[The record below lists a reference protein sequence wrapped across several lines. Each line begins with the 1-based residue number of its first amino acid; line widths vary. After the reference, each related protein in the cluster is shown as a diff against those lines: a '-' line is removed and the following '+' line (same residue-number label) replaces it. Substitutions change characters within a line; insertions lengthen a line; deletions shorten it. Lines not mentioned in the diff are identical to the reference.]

1 MLQNW
6 PIRSKLVVIL
16 VVPLAALAVLS
27 VIQVRGNVDNVRAA
41 NRTKALAGFAIKA
54 NGLVAALQVER
65 FAANSFVGSSYLAE
79 AQGEAATAARGPVD
93 QALGTYR
100 TGETDLPSD
109 ARDTLAS
116 TLDSISARLGR
127 LAAQRRA
134 IDGHQAQVDQ
144 NNDYYNELVRDLLSL
159 NGRVAAGS
167 HDARLV
173 NGATTLVAISQ
184 AKEQAAQ
191 QRGAVA
197 RVIIL
202 GQTDPTT
209 LRLIQTS
216 AGSEDAWLQ
225 QFRTTA
231 TPDEQSF
238 YNVTVGRTIAAAT
251 AMRDETVGNVQ
262 RQQPVTITQATWLS
276 TVGKKIDAM
285 HEVETRIAT
294 DLGGTS
300 RQLSRSATR
309 NALFGGTG
317 VAVILILSVVISLLV
332 ASPMIRHLRRLRQ
345 GALEVANDR
354 LPGVVERLHR
364 GEPVD
369 MDAEVFPVGVQST
382 DEIGQLADAFSTVH
396 AVAVRTAVEQAAM
409 RKSIGDTF
417 LNLARRSQALIHR
430 QLKIIDSMER
440 KETDPDEL
448 EELFR
453 LDHLATRM
461 RRHAEDLIVLS
472 GSKPARG
479 WRRPVAI
486 KDVVRGAVAEVED
499 YTRVRVMPIDGG
511 AISGHAV
518 GDIIHMLAELIE
530 NATSFSPP
538 HTPVQ
543 VTGHEVSN
551 GFVIEVEDRG
561 LGMSPEE
568 FHTLNDRLANPPPF
582 DLSTS
587 ERLGLFVV
595 GRLADRHS
603 VSVRL
608 RPSPYGGTM
617 SIVLVPST
625 LLRQV
630 EDPEDSRATG
640 GGATV
645 RALPAPAVPA
655 LDGGALDEDGFP
667 GPTRSARPHRGPGGL
682 RDARG
687 RSAAP
692 ARDLDRSRGVIDPT
706 GGDTDLRGTERPD
719 LTLAA
724 VPEPAGE
731 ADPDA
736 AGFDADTTVGRADPG
751 GPFGAEA
758 LAPTG
763 PFAAP
768 PAPTQPLVT
777 PQQPAD
783 ESFGAAGGETEQGWP
798 VDTSARGGERSP
810 AAGGSGS
817 DEPLLDD
824 LPVFATVR
832 SSWFTSERGD
842 QPGDDHPHGPGG
854 PGGPGDPLGESR
866 SGSEPGHPGGFPLG
880 PDEAGGPEFPAL
892 PSRRARGGRNAF
904 VPEGLSAT
912 GRDPGA
918 PSGQGALGAPGRPG
932 GFPAAGGPGAFGVPG
947 GPIGAADPADPLAR
961 PSGRGEPSWGG
972 AGGEPSGHGLV
983 GRRDPL
989 TAPLSRQTGPRTGG
1003 GQLPEPYPTGAGRG
1017 EAPAA
1022 GPLTPLRRA
1031 QPPARGNGNGVPD
1044 LDDLGSHEP
1053 EAQGLPQRTRRASLA
1068 PQLRRDAARETPA
1081 PLAAQRS
1088 PEEIRSM
1095 MSSFQSNFGRG
1106 LADGQDT
1113 NDSDDVGRVT

>member
-41 NRTKALAGFAIKA
+41 NRTKALAAFAIKA
-54 NGLVAALQVER
+54 NSLVAALQVER
-65 FAANSFVGSSYLAE
+65 FATNSFVGSSYLA
-79 AQGEAATAARGPVD
+79 APQGEAATTARGPVD
-93 QALGTYR
+93 QALETYR
-100 TGETDLPSD
+100 TGETDLPAG

-127 LAAQRRA
+127 LPAQRKA
-134 IDGHQAQVDQ
+134 IDTHQAQVDQ

-202 GQTDPTT
+202 GQTDATT
-209 LRLIQTS
+209 LQLIQSS

-231 TPDEQSF
+231 TPEEQAF

-251 AMRDETVGNVQ
+251 AMRDETVATVQ
-262 RQQPVTITQATWLS
+262 RQQPVTITQGTWLG

-285 HEVETRIAT
+285 HQVETRIAT

-300 RQLSRSATR
+300 RQLSRSATQG
-309 NALFGGTG
+309 ALFGGTA
-317 VAVILILSVVISLLV
+317 VLVILIVSVVISLLV

-345 GALEVANDR
+345 GALEVANER
-354 LPGVVERLHR
+354 LPGVVDRLHR
-364 GEPVD
+364 GEQVD
-369 MDAEVFPVGVQST
+369 MDAEVFPVGVHST

-430 QLKIIDSMER
+430 QLKIIDAMER

-543 VTGHEVSN
+543 VSGHEVSN

-617 SIVLVPST
+617 SIVLVPTS

-630 EDPEDSRATG
+630 EDPEDSRAAG

-655 LDGGALDEDGFP
+655 LDGSALDEDGFP
-667 GPTRSARPHRGPGGL
+667 GPTRSARPTRGAGGL

-687 RSAAP
+687 RSAT
-692 ARDLDRSRGVIDPT
+692 ARDLDRPLRGIDADQRDPESADPESRDPEPHGAEVRGVEVRGAEVRGVDT
-706 GGDTDLRGTERPD
+706 AESDGSDVGG
-719 LTLAA
+719 
-724 VPEPAGE
+724 
-731 ADPDA
+731 PDA
-736 AGFDADTTVGRADPG
+736 DGPADGLDPSHPFDTSAHSS
-751 GPFGAEA
+751 GPT

-763 PFAAP
+763 PFMASPRQSQPQKRQDP
-768 PAPTQPLVT
+768 PAGSPLGA
-777 PQQPAD
+777 PDP
-783 ESFGAAGGETEQGWP
+783 ESGWP
-798 VDTSARGGERSP
+798 TGHRALGGDPTGEADPSAATR
-810 AAGGSGS
+810 GS
-817 DEPLLDD
+817 DETLLDD

-832 SSWFTSERGD
+832 SSWFVSERAGD
-842 QPGDDHPHGPGG
+842 QPTEERPFNPA
-854 PGGPGDPLGESR
+854 DPLGELDEPR
-866 SGSEPGHPGGFPLG
+866 SAPASGQPGASGGFPAEPG
-880 PDEAGGPEFPAL
+880 VAGSGPEFPAL
-892 PSRRARGGRNAF
+892 PSRRARSGGRGGFA
-904 VPEGLSAT
+904 PDGLSGT

-918 PSGQGALGAPGRPG
+918 PSGPGGLGAPGGHGVLSGSGGPG
-932 GFPAAGGPGAFGVPG
+932 GPDGSRGYGGPGESGDPLGYPGGPGASPW
-947 GPIGAADPADPLAR
+947 A
-961 PSGRGEPSWGG
+961 G
-972 AGGEPSGHGLV
+972 AGGEPRGRGPA

-989 TAPLSRQTGPRTGG
+989 
-1003 GQLPEPYPTGAGRG
+1003 
-1017 EAPAA
+1017 
-1022 GPLTPLRRA
+1022 
-1031 QPPARGNGNGVPD
+1031 
-1044 LDDLGSHEP
+1044 
-1053 EAQGLPQRTRRASLA
+1053 
-1068 PQLRRDAARETPA
+1068 
-1081 PLAAQRS
+1081 
-1088 PEEIRSM
+1088 
-1095 MSSFQSNFGRG
+1095 
-1106 LADGQDT
+1106 
-1113 NDSDDVGRVT
+1113 